1 MSEGEGASNKVFGS
15 GGNRWHGQ
23 IVDDSVWRDN
33 ILAGKYEDKDTPP
46 GWGRRYKVRV
56 FGEHDLGGEKGY
68 PIPDD
73 QLPWA
78 NIEFPVT
85 AGSGAGNCRQTP
97 NLRQGN
103 IVSGYWADGH
113 AKQMPIITGVF
124 ANNEQNEMGTTYPV
138 PVTESG
144 TSLAVSAFANKQLKL
159 PEGTARPK
167 APQTSLITKKP
178 TSKAIAQ
185 EIANVIPD
193 TPLDD
198 LGLPFGRPRTPTIL
212 ADIQKAAELAGA
224 RGDLNPSQITE
235 FTKYYVQRGI
245 SERKKQARS
254 PFSPA
259 SPGATTEA
267 LGEHLKT
274 AQDIGRENK
283 CEEKIILISPDDVV
297 GSATKAIQTISENL
311 TQQIKLYTNSLTD
324 YAAATQRPGDDFPKM
339 VKDSATQISKYMK
352 VIMQKV
358 QEYTNKKMNAEL
370 TDVVAEMP
378 SYMRA
383 QFLDVKEENN
393 KNLSKSFN
401 GITDGMGALL
411 EDILTSSLDINGLV
425 EQAQEMAASSDPFS
439 LGLGLIGD
447 IIDAAESSTGNFGTG
462 AGGGTGGAGGTGTG
476 GTGGTGTGG
485 TGNFGTG
492 VGTGTGGTGGTTG
505 TTTGTTGN
513 ATTTFSP
520 GSNDSTIDLSDV
532 AQPYNTGQTYQPGE
546 VILFENKIYICAIR
560 SKGVEPSVFNSNWR
574 SHSGIKGI
582 LSPEN
587 EIIPYQNE
595 ERKTYTKVPICYAED
610 IVGKVFSYNKAS
622 INGAVEKAVNGM
634 NKYVEDMQS
643 QLNEYEGN
651 FTYKAGKGST
661 KEVIALSDEEGLN
674 DDRGGAGYTTQVS
687 VPTTFRGSVGNAGN
701 QATGGGLKVDIT
713 VSRGGPVGRAPSIKD
728 STFNDLS
735 AMSDTA
741 NHAEI
746 DKEYYWI
753 TQKDQGDNNY
763 SVTLTFGSNP
773 PQSQGYNTG
782 ILYNCTT
789 TRIAYIDEN
798 GVSQSASASPT
809 TGIGASVDVYFE
821 SGAVKAIRCQQPYS
835 GSVSSN
841 GYSIGDV
848 LTINGAGATGGTA
861 DGVGSFNGGA
871 GTGATFEINRWEG
884 LGNAKINDV
893 KGRLRG
899 PIDDRGISISNGGLN
914 YQVGQLVNVAQL
926 GNPLPLNN
934 DPANNIG
941 APQGGTP
948 GGSGGVDASFTVTGV
963 FDKGDI
969 GVGVEGGAITDDSLS
984 DGGGGGFSNMLTSL
998 SGVLGN
1004 LTSALDFD
1012 NMPSNIFPFELPP
1025 NKALADFYT
1034 LGDAGQAAPDSEN
1047 PMMGQI
1053 TEMANK
1059 AAYVPGSIEEL
1070 PFALPVNP
1078 QNINLKIRA
1087 SAKDAQVAL
1096 DNTVAGWKNATNRLM
1111 NT

>member
-56 FGEHDLGGEKGY
+56 FGEHDLGGEEGY

-85 AGSGAGNCRQTP
+85 AGSGAGNCKQTP
-97 NLRQGN
+97 LLRQGN
-103 IVSGYWADGH
+103 IVSGYWADGDG
-113 AKQMPIITGVF
+113 KQMPIITGVF

-178 TSKAIAQ
+178 TPKSIAG
-185 EIANVIPD
+185 EIASVVSN
-193 TPLDD
+193 TPLDN
-198 LGLPFGRPRTPTIL
+198 LGLPLGRPRTPTIL
-212 ADIQKAAELAGA
+212 ADIQKAAELANA
-224 RGDLNPSQITE
+224 RGNLNASQIAD

-283 CEEKIILISPDDVV
+283 CEEKIILISPDNVV
-297 GSATKAIQTISENL
+297 DSATKAIQTISENL

-324 YAAATQRPGDDFPKM
+324 YAAATQRPGDDFKKY
-339 VKDSATQISKYMK
+339 VKDSAGQISKYMK

-393 KNLSKSFN
+393 KNLVKSFN
-401 GITDGMGALL
+401 GITDDMGGLL
-411 EDILTSSLDINGLV
+411 EDILSSSLDIEGLV
-425 EQAQEMAASSDPFS
+425 QGIQDRASSSNPFS
-439 LGLGLIGD
+439 VGLGLIGD
-447 IIDAAESSTGNFGTG
+447 IIDAADSATGNFGTG
-462 AGGGTGGAGGTGTG
+462 AGGNTTGTQNQGTGGGNQGTG
-476 GTGGTGTGG
+476 GGT
-485 TGNFGTG
+485 FGTG
-492 VGTGTGGTGGTTG
+492 ANASTTNSLTGSGTQIEGSFSTGAG
-505 TTTGTTGN
+505 
-513 ATTTFSP
+513 AA
-520 GSNDSTIDLSDV
+520 DRTIDLSGI
-532 AQPYNTGQTYQPGE
+532 AQPYNRGQTYQPGE
-546 VILFENKIYICAIR
+546 IILFEGKTFICALQ
-560 SKGVEPSVFNSNWR
+560 STGVEPSVFNNNWQNY
-574 SHSGIKGI
+574 SGSRGI
-582 LSPEN
+582 LSADN

-595 ERKTYTKVPICYAED
+595 ERQTYTKVPICYAED
-610 IVGKVFSYNKAS
+610 IIGKVFSYNRET
-622 INGAVEKAVNGM
+622 INGAVKKAVNGM

-643 QLNEYEGN
+643 QLDAYEGT
-651 FTYKAGKGST
+651 FTYKAAKGST
-661 KEVIALSDEEGLN
+661 KEVIALSDEEGLG

-701 QATGGGLKVDIT
+701 QATGGGLEVDVR

-984 DGGGGGFSNMLTSL
+984 DGGGGGFGNMLTSL

-1034 LGDAGQAAPDSEN
+1034 LGDAGQAAPDSEI

-1096 DNTVAGWKNATNRLM
+1096 DNTVAGWKNATNKLM

>member
-1 MSEGEGASNKVFGS
+1 MSEGEGASDKVFGS

-56 FGEHDLGGEKGY
+56 FGEHDLGGEEKY
-68 PIPDD
+68 PIPDE

-103 IVSGYWADGH
+103 IVSGYWADGDG
-113 AKQMPIITGVF
+113 KQMPIITGVF
-124 ANNEQNEMGTTYPV
+124 ANNEQNEMGTTLPI

-144 TSLAVSAFANKQLKL
+144 ASLAVSAFANKQKKL

-167 APQTSLITKKP
+167 PPQTSLITKKP

-185 EIANVIPD
+185 EIANVIPN

-198 LGLPFGRPRTPTIL
+198 LGLPLGRSRTPTIL

-254 PFSPA
+254 PFSPT

-283 CEEKIILISPDDVV
+283 CQEKIILISPDNVV
-297 GSATKAIQTISENL
+297 DSATKAIQTISENL

-339 VKDSATQISKYMK
+339 VKDSACQISKYMK

-370 TDVVAEMP
+370 TDIVAEMP

-393 KNLSKSFN
+393 KNLVKSFN
-401 GITDGMGALL
+401 GITDGMCGLL

-425 EQAQEMAASSDPFS
+425 EQVQERASSSNPFS
-439 LGLGLIGD
+439 VGTSIAEQIL
-447 IIDAAESSTGNFGTG
+447 DAAGSV
-462 AGGGTGGAGGTGTG
+462 AGS
-476 GTGGTGTGG
+476 G
-485 TGNFGTG
+485 TGN
-492 VGTGTGGTGGTTG
+492 VTT
-505 TTTGTTGN
+505 N
-513 ATTTFSP
+513 FSP
-520 GSNDSTIDLSDV
+520 GSNDSTIDLSGI
-532 AQPYNTGQTYQPGE
+532 AQPYNRGQTYQPGE
-546 VILFENKIYICAIR
+546 VILFENKTYICAIT
-560 SKGVEPSVFNSNWR
+560 SKGIEPSVFNNNWQT
-574 SHSGIKGI
+574 HSGVKSV

-595 ERKTYTKVPICYAED
+595 ERETYTKVPICYAED
-610 IVGKVFSYNKAS
+610 IVGKVFSYNKET
-622 INGAVEKAVNGM
+622 INGAVQKAVNGM

-643 QLNEYEGN
+643 QLDAYDAT
-651 FTYKAGKGST
+651 FAYKAAKDDN
-661 KEVIALSDEEGLN
+661 KEVIALSDEEGLG

-687 VPTTFRGSVGNAGN
+687 VATTFRGSLSAAGD
-701 QATGGGLKVDIT
+701 QETGGGLKVDIV
-713 VSRGGPVGRAPSIKD
+713 VSRGGPTGRAPEFKD
-728 STFNDLS
+728 SQFTLTG
-735 AMSDTA
+735 MA
-741 NHAEI
+741 NIAATI
-746 DKEYYWI
+746 DEDYYWI
-753 TQKDQGDNNY
+753 TLKNAGSGY
-763 SVTLTFGSNP
+763 SITLDDGTSNP
-773 PQSQGYNTG
+773 GPDESSFATG
-782 ILYNCTT
+782 ILYNCSTSVAGT
-789 TRIAYIDEN
+789 IVPGGTPSN
-798 GVSQSASASPT
+798 GQ
-809 TGIGASVDVYFE
+809 GATVDVYFASGVVKAVRCKLPYADPVSTNGYKLGDILSING
-821 SGAVKAIRCQQPYS
+821 SGANSGIADGGAYTNFVS
-835 GSVSSN
+835 GS
-841 GYSIGDV
+841 
-848 LTINGAGATGGTA
+848 
-861 DGVGSFNGGA
+861 
-871 GTGATFEINRWEG
+871 GTGAQFAINFKEYE
-884 LGNAKINDV
+884 NV
-893 KGRLRG
+893 QGRLRG
-899 PIDDRGISISNGGLN
+899 PIDDRGITISNGGQN
-914 YQVGQLVNVAQL
+914 YQVGQLVNVEQI
-926 GNPLPLNN
+926 GNPQPLNN
-934 DPANNIG
+934 DPVNNIG
-941 APQGGTP
+941 SPQGGAP
-948 GGSGGVDASFTVTGV
+948 GGSGGVDASFTVVGV
-963 FDKGDI
+963 FDKGDKRA
-969 GVGVEGGAITDDSLS
+969 GVADDPAAA
-984 DGGGGGFSNMLTSL
+984 GGGQGGFGNMLSSL

-1012 NMPSNIFPFELPP
+1012 NMPTNIFPFELPP

-1034 LGDAGQAAPDSEN
+1034 LGDAGQAAPDSEI

-1053 TEMANK
+1053 TKMANK
-1059 AAYVPGSIEEL
+1059 AAYVPGNIEEL

-1087 SAKDAQVAL
+1087 TAKDAQVAL
-1096 DNTVAGWKNATNRLM
+1096 DNTVAGWQNATNKLM
-1111 NT
+1111 NTDQYT